1 MNGFT
6 GGRHAVRHGH
16 QLPGR
21 PYDDMTDQ
29 QGEHTVLRSYAVT
42 DIGRKRQLNQD
53 FIYLSEVPVGNLP
66 NVFIVADGMGGH
78 NAGDYASRYA
88 VETVVEE
95 IEASFEKN
103 PVRIL
108 GRAIDKA
115 NTLIRR
121 RAREDISYS
130 GMGTTMVI
138 ATCIGRF
145 LEVANVG
152 DSRLYVI
159 NDRIRQITQDH
170 SLVEEMVRMG
180 GIDRASAR
188 NHPDK
193 NIITRAIGA
202 RDYVEADFFNLE
214 LQAGDMVL
222 LCSDGLT
229 NMMDDEMILRILKS
243 GGSLK
248 DRVEELVRVANQN
261 GGKDNISVIVI
272 EPLTDEVEHD

>member
-1 MNGFT
+1 M
-6 GGRHAVRHGH
+6 V
-16 QLPGR
+16 
-21 PYDDMTDQ
+21 
-29 QGEHTVLRSYAVT
+29 RSYATT

-78 NAGDYASRYA
+78 NAGDFASRYA

-95 IEASFEKN
+95 IEISFEKN
-103 PVRIL
+103 PVKIL
-108 GRAIDKA
+108 GRAIERA
-115 NTLIRR
+115 NRLIRK
-121 RAREDISYS
+121 RAQEDISCS

-138 ATCIGRF
+138 ATCIDRY

-152 DSRLYVI
+152 DSRLYIV
-159 NDRIRQITQDH
+159 NDRIKQITKDH

-202 RDYVEADFFNLE
+202 RDHVEADFFNLE
-214 LQAGDMVL
+214 LQMGDMVL

-229 NMMDDEMILRILKS
+229 NMMDDETIHRILKG

-272 EPLTDEVEHD
+272 EPLADEVEHD

>member
-1 MNGFT
+1 M
-6 GGRHAVRHGH
+6 
-16 QLPGR
+16 
-21 PYDDMTDQ
+21 
-29 QGEHTVLRSYAVT
+29 LRSYAIT
-42 DIGRKRQLNQD
+42 DIGQRRQLNQD
-53 FIYLSEVPVGNLP
+53 FIYLSETPIGNLP

-95 IEASFEKN
+95 IGTSFEKN
-103 PVRIL
+103 PVRIM

-115 NTLIRR
+115 NAMIRQK
-121 RAREDISYS
+121 AREDIALN

-138 ATCIGRF
+138 ATCMGRY

-152 DSRLYVI
+152 DSRLYVVHQDKI
-159 NDRIRQITQDH
+159 EQITQDH

-214 LQAGDMVL
+214 LQTGDMVL

-229 NMMDDEMILRILKS
+229 NMIEDEIIYQILTN
-243 GGSLK
+243 GESLK
-248 DRVEELVRVANQN
+248 DRVEELVETANQN

-272 EPLTDEVEHD
+272 EPLTGECD

>member
-1 MNGFT
+1 M
-6 GGRHAVRHGH
+6 
-16 QLPGR
+16 
-21 PYDDMTDQ
+21 
-29 QGEHTVLRSYAVT
+29 LRSYAIT
-42 DIGRKRQLNQD
+42 DIGRRRQLNQD
-53 FIYLSEVPVGNLP
+53 YIFSTEKPIGNLP

-95 IEASFEKN
+95 IGASFEKN

-108 GRAIDKA
+108 GKAIDKA
-115 NTLIRR
+115 NMLIRKK
-121 RAREDISYS
+121 AREEPAYN

-138 ATCIGRF
+138 ATCIGRY

-152 DSRLYVI
+152 DSRLYVV
-159 NDRIRQITQDH
+159 NNRIKQITQDH

-180 GIDRASAR
+180 GIDRISAKH
-188 NHPDK
+188 HPDK

-202 RDYVEADFFNLE
+202 RDYIETDFFTLE
-214 LQAGDMVL
+214 LQTGDMVL

-229 NMMDDEMILRILKS
+229 NMIDDEAIRQILTG

-248 DRVEELVRVANQN
+248 DRVEKLVETANQN
-261 GGKDNISVIVI
+261 GGKDNISAIVI
-272 EPLTDEVEHD
+272 EPLVNEVEHG